1 MSDLSS
7 MTLDQLRE
15 GLKRRGLTTTGKKA
29 ELLERLRAD
38 IRRAYDEEMMQMGLG
53 PPPLSSPEPME
64 QEEETA
70 AENDPPSNARGKKR
84 GKKAGAVEE
93 EVVEEEMDDE
103 EVFSAARAVFSA
115 QQPQAPPTP
124 ADHVQGQPPP
134 VPEELEN
141 FEDLILD
148 SLPDYGKSPKHEI
161 SKRHVGWDG
170 ALQGYTLGDGTYVT
184 VKENPRMSD
193 KDLEKMDESLKKE
206 LNKWK
211 DDYPDD
217 WADFMSLIEAAEG
230 AKSKGEAVGRLGG
243 GEAKEEEP
251 DELEMMVREVERLEK
266 ERKAIKIPMAKAVS
280 RPLGIHG
287 TLRQLNLAITIKCCF
302 PSFGVGLSS

>member
-1 MSDLSS
+1 
-7 MTLDQLRE
+7 
-15 GLKRRGLTTTGKKA
+15 
-29 ELLERLRAD
+29 
-38 IRRAYDEEMMQMGLG
+38 
-53 PPPLSSPEPME
+53 ME
-64 QEEETA
+64 QEEEETA

-84 GKKAGAVEE
+84 GKKAGAVGE

-115 QQPQAPPTP
+115 QQPQAPPPST
-124 ADHVQGQPPP
+124 DQVQGQPPP
-134 VPEELEN
+134 VPDVEN
-141 FEDLILD
+141 FEELILD

-280 RPLGIHG
+280 RPLWI
-287 TLRQLNLAITIKCCF
+287 
-302 PSFGVGLSS
+302 